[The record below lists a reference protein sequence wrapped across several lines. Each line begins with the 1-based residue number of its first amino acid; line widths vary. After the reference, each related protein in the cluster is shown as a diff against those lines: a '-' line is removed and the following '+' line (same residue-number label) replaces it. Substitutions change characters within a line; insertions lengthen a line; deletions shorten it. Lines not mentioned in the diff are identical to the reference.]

1 MGSSFLTWTL
11 CLDDRASWEILNLRT
26 LKAVYTHP
34 QGPGQSQ
41 ASMVS
46 PVSAATKAAMALSGM
61 PGLASDTWL
70 LSPPFSHTS
79 LALFYKAAKC
89 LCQR

>member
-1 MGSSFLTWTL
+1 
-11 CLDDRASWEILNLRT
+11 
-26 LKAVYTHP
+26 
-34 QGPGQSQ
+34 
-41 ASMVS
+41 MVS

-89 LCQR
+89 LCQQ